1 MSNQPQ
7 SDKELI
13 EKQLDFLT
21 QEENFDEE
29 IEKYEED
36 YFVELQESCLSF
48 LEKQSF
54 KVGQIVRW
62 KNNMKNRKLPYKNQ
76 PAIVV
81 AVLNEPIINNLEDSG
96 SPYFRENLDIVLG
109 ILVNNN
115 TFLTFYYDSRR
126 FERY

>member
-1 MSNQPQ
+1 MSHK
-7 SDKELI
+7 SDIDKELR
-13 EKQLDFLT
+13 EKQVEFLLE
-21 QEENFDEE
+21 EENFDEE
-29 IEKYEED
+29 IENYEND
-36 YFVELQESCLSF
+36 YFVKLQESCLSF
-48 LEKQSF
+48 LEKESF

-109 ILVNNN
+109 ILVNHN

-126 FERY
+126 FEMY

>member
-1 MSNQPQ
+1 MSHK
-7 SDKELI
+7 SDIDQELR
-13 EKQLDFLT
+13 EKQVEFLLG
-21 QEENFDEE
+21 EENFDEE
-29 IEKYEED
+29 IENYEDD
-36 YFVELQESCLSF
+36 YFVKLQESCLSF
-48 LEKQSF
+48 LAKESF

-109 ILVNNN
+109 ILVNHN

-126 FERY
+126 FEMY